1 LSNDRSKTIQEF
13 LDDHEVSS
21 PLGRDILIIEDVPE
35 SGNST
40 TGGVT
45 VENLFG
51 NSDVNFTV
59 SNTKIL
65 SANTL
70 VIRKNNT
77 PSTSSDTV
85 TRGTIW
91 FDSSYLYV
99 AIGTNTIKRVALE
112 AF

>member
-1 LSNDRSKTIQEF
+1 LSNDRSKTIPEF
-13 LDDHEVSS
+13 LSDHEVTA

-65 SANTL
+65 SVNTL

-99 AIGTNTIKRVALE
+99 AVGNNTIKRIALE